1 MENIKIYTIN
11 GSPRKNFSTAK
22 LLEHFAEGAKSVGAE
37 VMPINLYDYKYT
49 GCRECYL
56 CKQRNGKNYAQC
68 GFRDDITELLKS
80 VSDADG
86 FAVGAPIFLGDFS
99 AQTKAFLE
107 RLLFPFTSYEGDSE
121 FSIAPKSI
129 RTAVFAAMNVTEE
142 FRKENYDVQMEN
154 SVHWLEMIFII
165 ARKPVLRPIPISLST
180 TGNMMPSCGTRR
192 IRENGGR
199 SSSQR
204 TVRLRLRSE
213 SGWQQHCVRREW
225 GRRDRDAVSSSRF
238 ITMAKSETLIG

>member
-1 MENIKIYTIN
+1 MKKGVSFMENIKIYTIN

-56 CKQRNGKNYAQC
+56 CKQRNGQFYAQC
-68 GFRDDITELLKS
+68 GFRDDITELLKA

-121 FSIAPKSI
+121 FSIAPKNI
-129 RTAVFAAMNVTEE
+129 RTAVFSAMNVTEE

-154 SVHWLEMIFII
+154 TVHWLEMIFHHRPDTCF
-165 ARKPVLRPIPISLST
+165 ATNTYQFTDYGKYDAELWDEADKRKW
-180 TGNMMPSCGTRR
+180 
-192 IRENGGR
+192 REE
-199 SSSQR
+199 QFPKDCQ
-204 TVRLRLRSE
+204 TAFE
-213 SGWQQHCVRREW
+213 I
-225 GRRDRDAVSSSRF
+225 GRR
-238 ITMAKSETLIG
+238 MAETLSKEKKMV